1 MSSSDGKPSEP
12 VSKVVRGESPGVPQ
26 RPTHAQD
33 GTDLTLIR
41 WMLSL
46 SHAERLQVLQSG
58 ARSLALLRDVR
69 PGR

>member
-1 MSSSDGKPSEP
+1 MREAPPERPARPS
-12 VSKVVRGESPGVPQ
+12 
-26 RPTHAQD
+26 HAED

>member
-1 MSSSDGKPSEP
+1 MSPSDGKPREP
-12 VSKVVRGESPGVPQ
+12 DSKAVREAPPERPQ
-26 RPTHAQD
+26 RPTHAAD

>member
-1 MSSSDGKPSEP
+1 MSSSDGKPSESS
-12 VSKVVRGESPGVPQ
+12 SKVVREAPEERPKG
-26 RPTHAQD
+26 PTHAAD